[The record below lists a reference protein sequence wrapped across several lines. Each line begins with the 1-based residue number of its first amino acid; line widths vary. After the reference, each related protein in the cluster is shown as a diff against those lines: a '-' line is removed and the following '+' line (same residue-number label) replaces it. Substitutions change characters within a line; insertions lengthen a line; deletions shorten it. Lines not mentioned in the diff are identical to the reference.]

1 MSDVRGAPNNVYF
14 RQIIRQLREIIITE
28 IKLKEGETNHARLS
42 FDENIIIS
50 VILT

>member
-14 RQIIRQLREIIITE
+14 RQIIRQLREIIISE

-42 FDENIIIS
+42 VDENIIIS